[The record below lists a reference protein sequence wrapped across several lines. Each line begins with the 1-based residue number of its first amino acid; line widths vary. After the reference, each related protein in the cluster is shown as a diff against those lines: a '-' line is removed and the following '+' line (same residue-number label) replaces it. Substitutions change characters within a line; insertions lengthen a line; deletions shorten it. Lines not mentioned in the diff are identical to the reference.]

1 LRRKSIFAGVFISLL
16 ALLPL
21 LMIACSAGSSPVTQT
36 GTPTQPPATG
46 ANGTTINL
54 VAQNLAFNLKT
65 ISVPAGVQVTVNLN
79 NMDSGIQH
87 NFSVYQQVSGGQA
100 KAVFVGDPV
109 LGPGIKTYQFT
120 APKDSTAT
128 YYFYCDFHPQSMTG
142 TFVVIP

>member
-1 LRRKSIFAGVFISLL
+1 VA
-16 ALLPL
+16 
-21 LMIACSAGSSPVTQT
+21 
-36 GTPTQPPATG
+36 
-46 ANGTTINL
+46 INL

-65 ISVPAGVQVTVNLN
+65 ISVPAGSQVTVNLN

-109 LGPGIKTYQFT
+109 QGPGTKTYQFI

-142 TFVVIP
+142 TFVVKP